1 LKEVRERKTP
11 SAMVERQMLPRQTKR
26 TETFL
31 GGEESVIVVVLWW
44 VVSWEMVLMRSRKAR
59 GALCVG

>member
-1 LKEVRERKTP
+1 
-11 SAMVERQMLPRQTKR
+11 MVERQMLPRQTKR